1 MRIGGGCLLNK
12 PDNGGDRL
20 DDIIKYDVIVSTH
33 GAAGEELTHQSAV
46 ICHDVRRVCGAA
58 VCSDITIKTV
68 IVQFDDGPVES
79 CCSYSSPGCLWRRRV
94 TGLFGTVHLW
104 HTDKGHLD
112 WVVVSLICCQW
123 IDS

>member
-46 ICHDVRRVCGAA
+46 ICHDVRGVCGAA
-58 VCSDITIKTV
+58 VCSDIVIKTV
-68 IVQFDDGPVES
+68 IVQFDDGSVES
-79 CCSYSSPGCLWRRRV
+79 CCSYYSPSCLW
-94 TGLFGTVHLW
+94 
-104 HTDKGHLD
+104 
-112 WVVVSLICCQW
+112 
-123 IDS
+123 